1 MKKNMKKSKKNKVLI
16 IVGIIL
22 LAFILLVPV
31 PLRIKDGGSVE
42 YKAVLYSVTDWH
54 SMAERDSNGE
64 MTHWEG
70 ISIEILGIEV
80 FDNARWVP
88 D

>member
-1 MKKNMKKSKKNKVLI
+1 MKKSKKNKVLI

-22 LAFILLVPV
+22 LAVILLVPV

-54 SMAERDSNGE
+54 AMAGQDSNGK
-64 MTHWEG
+64 MTYVEG
-70 ISIEILGIEV
+70 ISIKILGIEI
-80 FDNARWVP
+80 FDNADWSLLYRYE
-88 D
+88 